1 MTVSG
6 GVFDAKYTLTI
17 AGAGGGD
24 GSVDGELASE
34 RHGLLTTAP
43 VATLLIPN
51 NLRQHM

>member
-24 GSVDGELASE
+24 GSVDGELASN
-34 RHGLLTTAP
+34 GSDCSLLR
-43 VATLLIPN
+43 L
-51 NLRQHM
+51 